1 MYQNGLTKY
10 NTLPEYRP
18 CDPLLRE
25 EASKIITQAYNIL
38 GYPTTTKNNQCDF
51 SDKAD
56 FDPSL
61 S

>member
-18 CDPLLRE
+18 YDLLLRE

-38 GYPTTTKNNQCDF
+38 GYPTTTKSSQCDF